1 MKTIN
6 VGYALCGSFCTM
18 EKSVEI
24 LENLAKEVNITPIMS
39 PIASTV
45 STRFG
50 SVENFKAR
58 ITTATQKEIITTV
71 KDAEP
76 IGPKKLL
83 DALVI
88 APCTGNTL
96 AKLALGITDTSVTM
110 AAKAHLRNGKPLII
124 AVATNDALSA
134 SAKNIGTLMNT
145 KNIYFVPMAQDD
157 ANGKPTS
164 VIADFDRIGDTVK
177 MALEGK
183 QIQPIWV

>member
-1 MKTIN
+1 MKAIN

-24 LENLAKEVNITPIMS
+24 LENLTKEVNITPIMS

-50 SVENFKAR
+50 SAENFKAR
-58 ITTATQKEIITTV
+58 IVSATQKEIITTI

-76 IGPKKLL
+76 IGPKGLL
-83 DALVI
+83 DALII

-110 AAKAHLRNGKPLII
+110 AAKAHLRNGRPLII

-145 KNIYFVPMAQDD
+145 KNIYFVPMTQDD
-157 ANGKPTS
+157 AKGKPTS
-164 VIADFDRIGDTVK
+164 VIADFTKIGDTLK
-177 MALEGK
+177 NALEGK
-183 QIQPIWV
+183 QIQPVLL